1 MIHYILQTIAF
12 QLLFLVVYDL
22 FLKKETFFTW
32 NRIYLIATP
41 VVSFLLPLFKIEAFR
56 NAIPEQYL
64 IQLPAVIIGGEPAK
78 KAIQLDAVTISET
91 SASLLTISEIA
102 QITWILG
109 MLIALTLF
117 SLKVIKFYKLKQ
129 LGTTSKFENF
139 KIIQLP
145 NSKVAFSFFNT
156 IFLGSDLSEKQKENI
171 LLHEKVHANQRH
183 TADLL
188 FFEALRIICW
198 FNPLVY
204 VFQKKITEL
213 QEFIADS
220 SVANQQSR
228 KTYYQ
233 NLLSQVF
240 QTSDIS
246 FTNTFFNQ
254 SLIKK
259 RIVMLQKSKSKKM
272 LQLKYLVLIPVVCS
286 MLFYTS
292 CSQETGL
299 ADENASLTQKIA
311 NLQAEIENKDMSQEE
326 RQAFIKMV
334 QKTLTLN
341 EEASKIIIDENG
353 VVSAIERKELGD
365 GNGDVPFAVIDKVPT
380 YPGCEGMSNEEAK
393 KCMSKKIT
401 QLVMENFNIEV
412 ANKNGLTGKQKIFVQ
427 FKIDKNGN
435 VTDARA
441 RAPHPD
447 LETEALRVVN
457 KMPKM
462 QPGEQDGKK
471 VGVLY
476 SLPILF
482 EINE

>member
-32 NRIYLIATP
+32 NRIYLLATP
-41 VVSFLLPLFKIEAFR
+41 IVSFLLPLFKIEAFR

-64 IQLPAVIIGGEPAK
+64 VQLPAVIIGENTAQAVIP
-78 KAIQLDAVTISET
+78 LDAVTISGTNT
-91 SASLLTISEIA
+91 SFLTISEII
-102 QITWILG
+102 QGVWVLG
-109 MLIALTLF
+109 MLVALILF

-129 LGTTSKFENF
+129 SGTTSEFENL
-139 KIIQLP
+139 KIIQL
-145 NSKVAFSFFNT
+145 SKSKAAFSFFNT
-156 IFLGSDLSEKQKENI
+156 IFLGSELSEQQAENI
-171 LLHEKVHANQRH
+171 LLHEKVHAKQRH
-183 TADLL
+183 TVDLL

-204 VFQKKITEL
+204 LFQKKITEL

-228 KTYYQ
+228 KAYYQ

-272 LQLKYLVLIPVVCS
+272 LQLKYLLLVPVVCS

-292 CSQETGL
+292 CSQETGV

-311 NLQAEIENKDMSQEE
+311 DLQAEIENKDMSQEE

-334 QKTLTLN
+334 QKTLNLN
-341 EEASKIIIDENG
+341 EGTSKIIIHEDG
-353 VVSAIERKELGD
+353 VVSAIERKETGA
-365 GNGDVPFAVIDKVPT
+365 GNGEVPFAVIEKVPT
-380 YPGCEGMSNEEAK
+380 FPGCEGLANEEAK
-393 KCMSKKIT
+393 KCMSKKI
-401 QLVMENFNIEV
+401 QQFAAENFNTKL
-412 ANKNGLTGKQKIFVQ
+412 ADDLNLKGKQRIFVQ

-435 VTDARA
+435 VADVRA

-447 LETEALRVVN
+447 LEAEAIRVVN
-457 KMPKM
+457 KFPKM

-482 EINE
+482 EIN